1 MRIKRLYCKVAVYL
15 IGVPAPEIRGFILRG
30 KPWPIDEER
39 QLRKLIEDGKGI
51 KAISQAMGKTRVSV
65 ACKIYNLGLR
75 VDDEGTKIFA
85 IASSSPSS
93 SSPAPVVYPTPVN
106 IAIVNS
112 HPVKDKEANEAITV
126 DLEINTADP
135 LPSVEEKLRVLN
147 AALVALERP
156 GLSKSEVSRLKTIM
170 QGVKEYQR
178 LFADYV
184 RYRDLEIEVVE
195 LRRQLA
201 ADTNRS

>member
-1 MRIKRLYCKVAVYL
+1 M
-15 IGVPAPEIRGFILRG
+15 RG
-30 KPWPIDEER
+30 KPWSIDEER
-39 QLRKLIEDGKGI
+39 QLRKLIEDGTGI
-51 KAISQAMGKTRVSV
+51 KTISQVMGKTRVSV
-65 ACKIYNLGLR
+65 ACKMYSLGLR

-85 IASSSPSS
+85 IASSSSSS
-93 SSPAPVVYPTPVN
+93 SSPVPVVYPAPIN

-112 HPVKDKEANEAITV
+112 RPIKDIESNEAATA
-126 DLEINTADP
+126 DLRINSTDP

-147 AALVALERP
+147 AALVALEQP

-170 QGVKEYQR
+170 QGVKEYQK

-184 RYRDLEIEVVE
+184 RYRDLETEVLE

-201 ADTNRS
+201 ADTNKS